1 MAIPVADP
9 VPVIAI
15 DGPTGSGKGTVSRGL
30 ARKLG
35 WNLLDS
41 GALYRLVALV
51 AAEESVPL
59 NDPEALADAATTM
72 AVEFSCAEDSEQVF
86 LAGHDVTAHLRT
98 EEHGAA
104 ASKVAAL
111 PAVRAALLERQR
123 GFAVAPGLVADGR
136 DMGSVVFPDAALK
149 VFLTATPEER
159 AERRH
164 NQLKEKGI
172 NVSLPAL
179 SREIAERDERDA
191 NRKVAPLK
199 AAGGARILD
208 STGMTP
214 ELVIERVR
222 VWLAALDESAR

>member
-1 MAIPVADP
+1 
-9 VPVIAI
+9 
-15 DGPTGSGKGTVSRGL
+15 
-30 ARKLG
+30 
-35 WNLLDS
+35 
-41 GALYRLVALV
+41 
-51 AAEESVPL
+51 
-59 NDPEALADAATTM
+59 
-72 AVEFSCAEDSEQVF
+72 
-86 LAGHDVTAHLRT
+86 
-98 EEHGAA
+98 
-104 ASKVAAL
+104 
-111 PAVRAALLERQR
+111 
-123 GFAVAPGLVADGR
+123 
-136 DMGSVVFPDAALK
+136 MGSVVFPDAALK

-214 ELVIERVR
+214 EQVIERVR